1 VRSITRTI
9 PVDGTGWILIAI
21 LLGLLVVFPMAYTD
35 PYILSLMT
43 TGFILLVLNSSWNFL
58 LGVGGVWNFGQLAI
72 YAIGGYGAGLLMI
85 HTPLPPLLDI
95 ILGGVFAA
103 AVAIALAF
111 PTLRLYG
118 IYTSLLTFSF
128 AEIVQFAILNDNSG
142 FTGGPFGLPNVS
154 GLFPTTLSDL
164 WTTRA
169 YYWTALTAA
178 ALTVIGLAVI
188 VHSRLGLAL
197 QVIRDAPTY
206 AAARG
211 ISPLKYRVIA
221 FGIGGFVAG
230 IAGGLYVSNNGTIQ
244 PTVMGLTPMS
254 IDVTMLVVGG
264 LGTAFGPV
272 VGTALLIVIDSV
284 LSTYPGVEF
293 TILGVVL
300 LVIVVFVPGGL
311 VGEITRQRRRLA
323 TWLAEGDA
331 DG

>member
-21 LLGLLVVFPMAYTD
+21 LLGLLVVFPIAYTD
-35 PYILSLMT
+35 QYILSLMT
-43 TGFILLVLNSSWNFL
+43 TAFILLVLNSSWNFL

-72 YAIGGYGAGLLMI
+72 YALGGYGAGLLMI

-95 ILGGVFAA
+95 IIGGFFSA

-197 QVIRDAPTY
+197 QAIRDAPTY

-221 FGIGGFVAG
+221 FGIGGFFAG
-230 IAGGLYVSNNGTIQ
+230 VAGGLYVSNNGTIQ

-293 TILGVVL
+293 TVLGVVL

-311 VGEITRQRRRLA
+311 VGEITRQQRRLA

-331 DG
+331 DD

>member
-1 VRSITRTI
+1 
-9 PVDGTGWILIAI
+9 
-21 LLGLLVVFPMAYTD
+21 
-35 PYILSLMT
+35 MT

-58 LGVGGVWNFGQLAI
+58 LGIGGVWNFGQLAI
-72 YAIGGYGAGLLMI
+72 YALGGYGAGLLMI
-85 HTPLPPLLDI
+85 HTPVPVLLDI
-95 ILGGVFAA
+95 VIGGVFAA

-142 FTGGPFGLPNVS
+142 FTGGPNGLPNVP
-154 GLFPTTLSDL
+154 GLFPATLSEL

-169 YYWTALTAA
+169 YYWTGLAAA
-178 ALTVIGLAVI
+178 ALTLLLLAAI

-197 QVIRDAPTY
+197 QAIRDSPAY

-211 ISPLKYRVIA
+211 ISPLKFRVIA
-221 FGIGGFVAG
+221 FGIGGFFAG
-230 IAGGLYVSNNGTIQ
+230 AAGGLYVSNNGTIQ

-264 LGTAFGPV
+264 LGTIFGPV
-272 VGTALLIVIDSV
+272 VGTGLLIVIDS
-284 LSTYPGVEF
+284 LLASYPGVEF

-300 LVIVVFVPGGL
+300 LVIVVFYPGGV
-311 VGEITRQRRRLA
+311 VGEVARLKRGLDA
-323 TWLAEGDA
+323 WLAEEDA
-331 DG
+331 GG